1 MLNFTILQD
10 FVKRYLKG
18 NMLLNLF
25 PLGHFIIWDFF
36 LQTYRVFLTYSTQSC
51 LQLPQDP
58 QLMSPLQLHFL
69 LLFHLFFLIIS
80 DTWCY
85 YKLSLDWKSQGKA
98 YFLCTGLNC
107 ILSHLASSFKHILLS
122 QIILILICIDGVVH
136 WSIVNVQGTTPLKFN
151 CHSINFNS
159 PTANTSFTRGGNL

>member
-1 MLNFTILQD
+1 MTLISYIKMVTKNMLNFTILQD

-25 PLGHFIIWDFF
+25 PFRSFYHLEFF
-36 LQTYRVFLTYSTQSC
+36 LQTYRVFLSYSTQSC

-58 QLMSPLQLHFL
+58 QLMSPWQLYFL
-69 LLFHLFFLIIS
+69 LLFLLLFFLIIS

-85 YKLSLDWKSQGKA
+85 YKLSLDWKSQGKT

-107 ILSHLASSFKHILLS
+107 ILSHLASFFKHIL
-122 QIILILICIDGVVH
+122 
-136 WSIVNVQGTTPLKFN
+136 SIESNYSYTDM
-151 CHSINFNS
+151 H
-159 PTANTSFTRGGNL
+159 